1 MPGSIRPLV
10 ERIKKG
16 QGQASAYIV
25 LLRKAFSSIQ
35 EANLERPAKL
45 PAQGAEISLT
55 GFPCDDEHCP
65 PVEDKSGV
73 VSKRDPLLLMLVA
86 QSSDRGSC
94 MRKENRLHTFSIPS
108 WQKAIPCSDNSPLP
122 SRGTG
127 REGSCSCKS
136 SIEHGWDPDKS
147 DRVHALRATP
157 LVCYLRS

>member
-1 MPGSIRPLV
+1 MPDSFRPLV

-16 QGQASAYIV
+16 QEQASACMA

-35 EANLERPAKL
+35 EAKPGRPTKL

-55 GFPCDDEHCP
+55 GFPCDDEHCL
-65 PVEDKSGV
+65 PVENKSGV

-86 QSSDRGSC
+86 QSSDRSSC

-108 WQKAIPCSDNSPLP
+108 WRKATPCSDNSPLP

-147 DRVHALRATP
+147 DRVHALRVIP
-157 LVCYLRS
+157 FVCDLRS